1 MMKLHMAQNKYLI
14 PDNFKIYSRQLL
26 NMSPEIWSAMVLSHE
41 VINLCLSDPKNKEKN
56 LARYKKSLGIIAK
69 GMDQLFLAIKEI
81 KHEKLRYGLIIL
93 MIFLISYLIF
103 MLSSLSVGLASENTQ
118 AIESWDAQKVILN
131 KNSNVSMF
139 QSILTKKDVKNANVG
154 KDEAYVGQLGI
165 VVKEKNRETV
175 SAQ

>member
-1 MMKLHMAQNKYLI
+1 M
-14 PDNFKIYSRQLL
+14 
-26 NMSPEIWSAMVLSHE
+26 
-41 VINLCLSDPKNKEKN
+41 
-56 LARYKKSLGIIAK
+56 
-69 GMDQLFLAIKEI
+69 FLAIKEI

-118 AIESWDAQKVILN
+118 AIGSWDAQKVILN

-175 SAQ
+175 SAQFLGVKKNQFIFKMPRSILPQLFMAH